1 MAKIG
6 IEDVILAFGCLIRS
20 SEMKGVETMAPYKER
35 GGDWL

>member
-20 SEMKGVETMAPYKER
+20 TEMKGLETMALNKKRR
-35 GGDWL
+35 GG